1 MGGGG
6 PSAVPRGFSPHG
18 PSAHSARNGGGSE
31 RTVTASGSPRPDGG
45 AKEIAPQAAIQVLD
59 HAAGTHHLPQ
69 QLLHGL
75 AYHAVPRA
83 SSGPTT
89 PARVATAPAA
99 GSVGSA
105 RRGLLRPAWPEPR
118 TPLPTPGDPRRVVSR
133 RPARRPV
140 DSPTDS
146 GPVECGGGSA
156 ARAAAVPPRPSHT
169 GHSGRRSRG
178 RTASTPCWSQR
189 TNRATSSAR
198 VTACA
203 SASRA

>member
-1 MGGGG
+1 M
-6 PSAVPRGFSPHG
+6 A
-18 PSAHSARNGGGSE
+18 
-31 RTVTASGSPRPDGG
+31 G
-45 AKEIAPQAAIQVLD
+45 AKRNSFRKRLFRFSI
-59 HAAGTHHLPQ
+59 T
-69 QLLHGL
+69 LL
-75 AYHAVPRA
+75 ARTTCPNN
-83 SSGPTT
+83 SSTAWRTTPYREAGPTT

-156 ARAAAVPPRPSHT
+156 ARAAAVPPRPSQT

-178 RTASTPCWSQR
+178 RAPRSTSCWSQR

-203 SASRA
+203 LGLASIAELPYQRRILAALPVLGAAWRFSRRLRVAMAS